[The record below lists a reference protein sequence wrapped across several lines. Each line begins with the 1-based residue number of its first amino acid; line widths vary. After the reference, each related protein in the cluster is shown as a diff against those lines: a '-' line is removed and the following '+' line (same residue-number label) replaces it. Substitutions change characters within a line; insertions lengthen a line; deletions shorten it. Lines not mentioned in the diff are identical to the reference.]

1 MKVTKSKLT
10 IACILF
16 TFMGVNMNVIAG
28 EVAVE
33 WAPFIKAPDVSDEQL
48 IARANVVNSDFLIK
62 QKGFIKRELIKKNN
76 NEYADVIYWETKS
89 DAVSAGEKVNTCV
102 TCGEY
107 FQLMNMGE
115 KAGEGFAHYT
125 IIRSWKL

>member
-1 MKVTKSKLT
+1 MKVIKYKLA

-16 TFMGVNMNVIAG
+16 TSMGMNMNVMAG

-33 WAPFIKAPDVSDEQL
+33 WAPFIKASDVSDEQL
-48 IARANVVNSDFLIK
+48 IAKANVVNSDFLIK

-89 DAVSAGEKVNTCV
+89 DAVSAGEKVSTCV
-102 TCGEY
+102 KCGEY

-115 KAGEGFAHYT
+115 KAGEGFSYYT
-125 IIRSWKL
+125 IIRSWKR